1 LPEPVV
7 ERALGSRTD
16 LSNSAIGEP
25 QRQSILVAGL
35 ALQQAGV
42 IPAGAD
48 VKAAVDSLI
57 DSHYVTASK

>member
-1 LPEPVV
+1 LIL
-7 ERALGSRTD
+7 RGQLG
-16 LSNSAIGEP
+16 I
-25 QRQSILVAGL
+25 

-42 IPAGAD
+42 VPATAD